1 MDDSI
6 KTTTVGPPT
15 RGERNNNPGNIRTG
29 STWQGLSL
37 QQTDADFCVFT
48 DPKFGIRALAKVLLL
63 FVVFFLGSCTQE
75 QQNRISKGIQ
85 NWTGTNGVLDVISEG
100 KVMYRFIKID
110 KLTTGTATNDAA
122 TARAFRFGCWA
133 GSPSPLECQP
143 GVCAPIGR
151 AATSTWPPIMPA
163 GGQ

>member
-1 MDDSI
+1 M
-6 KTTTVGPPT
+6 
-15 RGERNNNPGNIRTG
+15 
-29 STWQGLSL
+29 
-37 QQTDADFCVFT
+37 
-48 DPKFGIRALAKVLLL
+48 RALAKVLLL

-122 TARAFRFGCWA
+122 TARAFRFGY
-133 GSPSPLECQP
+133 
-143 GVCAPIGR
+143 GVMDKNLNYQQDDDEKKIYFEVSDY
-151 AATSTWPPIMPA
+151 STQYVFYENPFD
-163 GGQ
+163 